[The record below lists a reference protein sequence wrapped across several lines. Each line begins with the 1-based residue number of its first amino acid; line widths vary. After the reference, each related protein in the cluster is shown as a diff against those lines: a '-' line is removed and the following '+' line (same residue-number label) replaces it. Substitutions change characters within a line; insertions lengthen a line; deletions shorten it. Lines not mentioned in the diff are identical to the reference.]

1 MSFYISSMLDT
12 NSDQLTI
19 FINTQAK
26 VLEYTTIHRSLFEGY
41 KYVDCYLVGGGGGGG
56 TGADGST
63 FTNYAGGGGGSGNQ
77 TGYIPAIDNGPG
89 GTGINYTLVHH
100 APATARVD
108 LTTYTDLSFILT
120 IVGQGGTGST
130 SGGTSSVVF
139 YDSTNSQIGPSIDAF
154 GGIKGGDATSGTNG
168 DGGDGYY
175 AGGGGAG
182 GNSGISGSSGGAG
195 GIGCVDE
202 GGYNGG
208 AGINDSGGLNIYA
221 GAGAGPSGA
230 GGNGAGCKFVEPCAE
245 SDTVGGD
252 GGGAN
257 YLGAGVVCGA
267 KATDKASENGS
278 NGAPFTGQGG
288 GGGAYYQG
296 HHAPGDG
303 GSGFIILRFH
313 D

>member
-1 MSFYISSMLDT
+1 MSFYIASMLDT

-41 KYVDCYLVGGGGGGG
+41 RYLDCYLVGGGGGGG
-56 TGADGST
+56 SGADGAGI
-63 FTNYAGGGGGSGNQ
+63 FNYAGGGGGSGYQ
-77 TGYIPAIDNGPG
+77 KGYIPAIDNGPG
-89 GTGINYTLVHH
+89 GTGINYTLNYH
-100 APATARVD
+100 ASPETID

-120 IVGQGGTGST
+120 IVGQGGGAST

-139 YDSTNSQIGPSIDAF
+139 YNSNISQIGPSIDAA
-154 GGIKGGDATSGTNG
+154 GGIHGGDASSHVNG
-168 DGGDGYY
+168 NGGAGYY

-182 GNSGISGSSGGAG
+182 GYSGSSGGSGATF
-195 GIGCVDE
+195 E

-208 AGINDSGGLNIYA
+208 AGTYDNNGPDIFA

-230 GGNGAGCKFVEPCAE
+230 GGDGAGCKSVVPCAAA
-245 SDTVGGD
+245 DTVGGD

-257 YLGAGVVCGA
+257 YLVAGPICGA
-267 KATDKASENGS
+267 KGTDLTRENAASGT
-278 NGAPFTGQGG
+278 PFTGQGG
-288 GGGAYYQG
+288 GGGAYYDG
-296 HHAPGDG
+296 PHIPGEG

>member
-12 NSDQLTI
+12 NSDHLTI
-19 FINTQAK
+19 FINTQAN
-26 VLEYTTIHRSLFEGY
+26 VLQYETIPLSLFEGY
-41 KYVDCYLVGGGGGGG
+41 RYLDCYLVGGGGGGG
-56 TGADGST
+56 AGADGT
-63 FTNYAGGGGGSGNQ
+63 GIYNYAGGGGGSGYQ
-77 TGYIPAIDNGPG
+77 KGYIAAIDNGPG

-108 LTTYTDLSFILT
+108 LTTYPTLSFIKT
-120 IVGQGGTGST
+120 IIGQGGGPS
-130 SGGTSSVVF
+130 SAGGTSSVVF
-139 YDSTNSQIGPSIDAF
+139 YDSNNSQIGPSIDAA
-154 GGIKGGDATSGTNG
+154 GGIQGGDATSGANG
-168 DGGDGYY
+168 NGGDGYY

-182 GNSGISGSSGGAG
+182 GYSGSNGGTG
-195 GIGCVDE
+195 SVYE

-208 AGINDSGGLNIYA
+208 AGTSAPGGTGGIYIWS

-230 GGNGAGCKFVEPCAE
+230 GGDGAGCKSVGPSAAA
-245 SDTVGGD
+245 DTVGGD

-267 KATDKASENGS
+267 KATDETSEDGS

-288 GGGAYYQG
+288 GGGAYYDEP
-296 HHAPGDG
+296 HIPGNG